1 MADNIPPQEELS
13 MEDILSSIK
22 GILSDDE
29 TSHQKPK
36 KEEDADD
43 EIYDLSASMIVDV
56 NTEKRQDVPQ
66 PEIKAENV
74 ETEERFD
81 VSPALSDD
89 GDGMDLK
96 LPEIGIPEFSDAEQ
110 KELDYI
116 EIATPASDAEE
127 LDLSGQR
134 FDFSASLNSL
144 EGEGVINLETLPEL
158 QEVENEEIPSLAE
171 HYAETPSFEGDIPV
185 EKTAETAAPD
195 MNIQSSPDII
205 DIESDPIYFEE
216 EDKYIPTL
224 DNPVPATEDNEVI
237 DVASEPVYEETK
249 TEEKDEK
256 SAVPDV
262 SADIIDNF
270 ARMFS
275 ENKTPAPVAE
285 AEPQTRV
292 GMASLTIEDM
302 IKSVIADS
310 LKPVVEQAVLR
321 VDGDILAYA
330 KQEVSAAAKKWVDE
344 NLTKVV
350 EDVVREEVKRVMA
363 KVGS

>member
-56 NTEKRQDVPQ
+56 NKGQDVPQ

-74 ETEERFD
+74 KTEERFD
-81 VSPALSDD
+81 ISSALSDD
-89 GDGMDLK
+89 GDDMDLK

-110 KELDYI
+110 KELDHI
-116 EIATPASDAEE
+116 EIAAPGSDTEE
-127 LDLSGQR
+127 LDLSGR
-134 FDFSASLNSL
+134 KFDFSASLNNL
-144 EGEGVINLETLPEL
+144 EGEGEINLETLPEL
-158 QEVENEEIPSLAE
+158 EEVENKEIPSLAE
-171 HYAETPSFEGDIPV
+171 HYAETPSFESDIPV
-185 EKTAETAAPD
+185 EKTAETAVPD

-205 DIESDPIYFEE
+205 DIESDPIYLEE

-224 DNPVPATEDNEVI
+224 DNPVPAAENDEVI
-237 DVASEPVYEETK
+237 NVDSEPVYEETEP
-249 TEEKDEK
+249 EEKDEK

-275 ENKTPAPVAE
+275 ENKTPAPVVE
-285 AEPQTRV
+285 AEPQTKV

-302 IKSVIADS
+302 VKSVIADS

-321 VDGDILAYA
+321 VDSDILAYA

-344 NLTKVV
+344 NLAKVV

>member
-144 EGEGVINLETLPEL
+144 EGEGAINLETLPEL

-224 DNPVPATEDNEVI
+224 DNPVPAAENDEVI
-237 DVASEPVYEETK
+237 DVDSEPVYEETEP
-249 TEEKDEK
+249 EEKDEK

-310 LKPVVEQAVLR
+310 LKPVVEQAVLH

>member
-56 NTEKRQDVPQ
+56 NAEKGQNVPQ
-66 PEIKAENV
+66 PEIKTENV

-81 VSPALSDD
+81 ISPVLSDD
-89 GDGMDLK
+89 GDDMDLK

-110 KELDYI
+110 KELDHI
-116 EIATPASDAEE
+116 EIAAPGSDEEE
-127 LDLSGQR
+127 LEMSGQK
-134 FDFSASLNSL
+134 FDFSASLNNL
-144 EGEGVINLETLPEL
+144 EGEGEINLETLPEL
-158 QEVENEEIPSLAE
+158 EEVEDAEIPSLAE
-171 HYAETPSFEGDIPV
+171 HYAETPSFEADTPV
-185 EKTAETAAPD
+185 ERTAETAVSD

-205 DIESDPIYFEE
+205 DIESDPIYLEE

-224 DNPVPATEDNEVI
+224 DNPVPAAEDDEVI
-237 DVASEPVYEETK
+237 DVDSEPVYEEIEP
-249 TEEKDEK
+249 EEKDEK

-321 VDGDILAYA
+321 VDSDILAYA

-344 NLTKVV
+344 NLAKVV